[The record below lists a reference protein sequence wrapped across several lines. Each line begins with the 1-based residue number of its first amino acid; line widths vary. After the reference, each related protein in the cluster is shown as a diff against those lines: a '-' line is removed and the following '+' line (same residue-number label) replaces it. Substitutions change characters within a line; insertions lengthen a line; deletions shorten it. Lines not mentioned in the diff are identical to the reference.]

1 MTTPATEPRADLT
14 EAVDTVQS
22 WIDRRQRA
30 MLAHLHSC
38 NQSPA
43 QLHVLGV
50 LRDGA
55 PITVSHLASR
65 LGISPP
71 SASAIVDRMVDGGLV
86 MRVRGEEDRR
96 VVTVSLSPEGRDALH
111 RAVGGRREML
121 ERVLGQL
128 DEDELR
134 DTVRVIHRLEE
145 AINADLAGTPP
156 RPAVPAR
163 HPGSQV
169 PREQAPAS

>member
-1 MTTPATEPRADLT
+1 MTTTAASRDEQLSS
-14 EAVDTVQS
+14 AVDAVQG

-30 MLAHLHSC
+30 MVGHLHAC
-38 NQSPA
+38 GQSPA
-43 QLHVLGV
+43 QLHVLGL
-50 LRDGA
+50 LRESGPA
-55 PITVSHLASR
+55 TVSHLAAL
-65 LGISPP
+65 LGTSAP

-134 DTVRVIHRLEE
+134 DTVSVIHRLEE
-145 AINADLAGTPP
+145 AISAAIAGTPP
-156 RPAVPAR
+156 HPAVPGR
-163 HPGSQV
+163 HPGGQV
-169 PREQAPAS
+169 PRREAPAS

>member
-1 MTTPATEPRADLT
+1 MTPQVGAPRAELS
-14 EAVDTVQS
+14 EAVDAVQA

-38 NQSPA
+38 SQSPA

-86 MRVRGEEDRR
+86 ARERSEEDRR
-96 VVTVSLSPEGRDALH
+96 IVSVSLTPAGEAALKE
-111 RAVGGRREML
+111 AIGGRRGWL
-121 ERVLGQL
+121 ERVLGRL
-128 DEDELR
+128 DAAELV
-134 DTVRVIHRLEE
+134 DTVRVLRRLEQALDE
-145 AINADLAGTPP
+145 ERPGTVAG
-156 RPAVPAR
+156 
-163 HPGSQV
+163 
-169 PREQAPAS
+169 